1 MCAAEDALVEKRN
14 ELVSILC
21 ESERFYAQTF
31 AELKYQGKVFN
42 VGKFLREKMKNQE
55 GIQRAINEI
64 DRALDLLEQH
74 QPLAAWE
81 KELLGIS

>member
-14 ELVSILC
+14 ELVGILC
-21 ESERFYAQTF
+21 ESERLYAQTF

-55 GIQRAINEI
+55 GIQRSIDEI

-81 KELLGIS
+81 KELLGL

>member
-1 MCAAEDALVEKRN
+1 MCAAETALTKKRN
-14 ELVSILC
+14 ELIALLNA
-21 ESERFYAQTF
+21 SEKVYAQTF
-31 AELKYQGKVFN
+31 AELKRQGKVFN
-42 VGKFLREKMKNQE
+42 VGKFLRDKMNNQE

-81 KELLGIS
+81 KELLGI

>member
-1 MCAAEDALVEKRN
+1 MCAAENALIKKRN
-14 ELVSILC
+14 ELVALLNA
-21 ESERFYAQTF
+21 SERLYAQTF
-31 AELKYQGKVFN
+31 AKLKSQGKVFN
-42 VGKFLREKMKNQE
+42 VGKFLRDKMNNQE

-81 KELLGIS
+81 KDLLGIS

>member
-14 ELVSILC
+14 ELVGMLNA
-21 ESERFYAQTF
+21 SERVYAQTF
-31 AELKYQGKVFN
+31 AKLKSAGYVFN
-42 VGKFLREKMKNQE
+42 VGKFLRDKMNKQE

-81 KELLGIS
+81 KELLGL